1 MSYLR
6 VLLLSAAVTA
16 LPLLGQQ
23 PEPTPYLAI
32 HLVVDCASADKM
44 FVKTRDQEQYC
55 IQPAPLVTDRDVSSA
70 QATSYD
76 RPSLNL
82 TFGAGGSERLYKI
95 TADVES
101 KRTVAVLINGDVVG
115 VAQIVEPL
123 RDDVALIIGTEEE
136 ISLWAGVLQSRA
148 HPSVQIREVTPCPP
162 GGSGALTVEGGSEQ
176 FCLWHSP
183 LLDER
188 DISTVEIAK
197 MGQARPGLSVHLKT
211 SSISKVRKSTA
222 KVVGGKVGFIVN
234 NRLMMVSDVTA
245 PLGDPVTIYGNFS
258 PDELHALVERIN
270 AGADSNY

>member
-6 VLLLSAAVTA
+6 VLLLSAAVTV
-16 LPLLGQQ
+16 LSLFGQQ

-55 IQPAPLVTDRDVSSA
+55 IQTAPLVTDRDVSSA

-82 TFGAGGSERLYKI
+82 TLGAAGSERLYKI

-101 KRTVAVLINGDVVG
+101 KRTVAMLINGDVVG
-115 VAQIVEPL
+115 VANILEPL
-123 RDDVALIIGTEEE
+123 RDDVTLIIGTEEE
-136 ISLWAGVLQSRA
+136 VSLWAGVLQSRT
-148 HPSVQIREVTPCPP
+148 HPSVQVREVMPCPP
-162 GGSGALTVEGGSEQ
+162 GGSGARTVEGMSER

-188 DISTVEIAK
+188 DISKVEIAK
-197 MGQARPGLSVHLKT
+197 MDQGRSGLSVHLKT
-211 SSISKVRKSTA
+211 SRISKVRRSTA

-245 PLGDPVTIYGNFS
+245 PLRDLVTIYGNFS
-258 PDELHALVERIN
+258 PDELHALVQRIN
-270 AGADSNY
+270 AGADSNH